1 MAGAPRFRAPWKQD
15 AILKRM
21 YRSLKP
27 LVFLLLFCNL
37 NSCAAQENQAEFYQG
52 LLRRADA
59 ENAGAG
65 ESPTANR
72 KAAVVFFERALLGSN
87 VFVRQAAA
95 AELAGLMYGGEQL
108 PGPTLDRVR
117 REAAGSWARAFE
129 VLAANPAE
137 LREKALDFIL
147 SSGESGGFA
156 GVGGLFPD
164 EAALYV
170 LRQCRS
176 RAPDFFSST
185 ENAVIE
191 GHIAASR
198 SRFAEALALFRAVA
212 DEDSQIFFRYP
223 NLLNDLGR
231 SFQYAAVGTGGIDL
245 FLDWE
250 QELAE
255 RARNE
260 IRPGADV
267 SGIRFRLFFFAARIA
282 RQRGLIDQGIDC
294 FIRALAFAPDSA
306 QADACIWYILDS
318 ALYRGPVVTMRRLEA
333 LIPQWHDDAYFFD
346 VLDKL
351 SRELI
356 LRRQWE
362 ELINV
367 FSLLRGRFNSVKPGE
382 SAGGAALA
390 KYAYIIGRALA
401 EGYLPPDLVL
411 QAAAAIAANPRNAAV
426 LAEDR
431 KGLSRAYL
439 QIAYDTGSAS
449 FYYRSQSAAVLSE
462 PFLELPDKPEKGPF
476 RSSGQSPEMTFLL
489 GFFSNNAAAF
499 APPYIKALEPELSAE
514 ELRTLAKA
522 LGEAGQ
528 YAESIRL
535 VSVFTGKAG
544 YALNRRDLE
553 LYYPRPFKE
562 LVEQYAAETGLA
574 PELLFGL
581 IRTESAFQSDI
592 VSRAGAVGLTQL
604 MPATAGEMA
613 SLIRRQG
620 GPDYVRPENAG
631 PDLRDPEINIHI
643 GAIYLD
649 YLRDRMEDT
658 LLTLLAYNGGM
669 NRIRRWRAAD
679 NLVTPGGLP
688 TDLFLET
695 VEYAE
700 TREYGRRVLAAAAIY
715 RELYYSHNG

>member
-15 AILKRM
+15 VILKRM
-21 YRSLKP
+21 YRSLNP

-37 NSCAAQENQAEFYQG
+37 NSCAAQESQAEFYQG

-59 ENAGAG
+59 ENAGTE
-65 ESPTANR
+65 ESRTANR
-72 KAAVVFFERALLGSN
+72 KAAVVLFERALLGSN
-87 VFVRQAAA
+87 VVVRQAAA

-108 PGPTLDRVR
+108 SGPTLDRVR
-117 REAAGSWARAFE
+117 REAAGSWARAFG
-129 VLAANPAE
+129 VLAADPGE
-137 LREKALDFIL
+137 FREKALDFIL
-147 SSGESGGFA
+147 GSGESGG
-156 GVGGLFPD
+156 LFPD
-164 EAALYV
+164 AAALYV
-170 LRQCRS
+170 LRQCRD
-176 RAPDFFSST
+176 RAPDFFSPL

-191 GHIAASR
+191 GRIAASR

-212 DEDSQIFFRYP
+212 DEDPEIFFRYP
-223 NLLNDLGR
+223 DLLNDLGR

-255 RARNE
+255 RAGSGTPLGE
-260 IRPGADV
+260 AV

-294 FIRALAFAPDSA
+294 FIRALAFAPDAA

-367 FSLLRGRFNSVKPGE
+367 FSLLRGRFNSLKPGE

-390 KYAYIIGRALA
+390 KYAYIIGRALD

-462 PFLELPDKPEKGPF
+462 PFLELPDKPEKRPL
-476 RSSGQSPEMTFLL
+476 RSGGQSPEMAFLL
-489 GFFSNNAAAF
+489 GFFKHKAAVF
-499 APPYIKALEPELSAE
+499 APPYIKALEPELSAG
-514 ELRTLAKA
+514 ELRTLAAA
-522 LGEAGQ
+522 LGETGQ

-535 VSVFTGKAG
+535 VSVFTGKEG

-613 SLIRRQG
+613 NLIRRQG
-620 GPDYVRPENAG
+620 GPDYVRPENTG

-649 YLRDRMEDT
+649 YLMERMEDT

-669 NRIRRWRAAD
+669 NRVRRWRAAD

-700 TREYGRRVLAAAAIY
+700 TREYGRKVLAAAAIY
-715 RELYYSHNG
+715 RELYYNHNG